1 MCSLGLLVG
10 IFSAAAPQEAP
21 TDRPVVVRFKNG
33 PVIAAHGIPPY
44 LTSGFEVQERNESR
58 FWKPPQGK
66 ADEAQSQAATQT
78 NEAGNEADRWI
89 YSQRNQIQRQ
99 DQGSTETVDQA

>member
-66 ADEAQSQAATQT
+66 AMKPKAKQQPKPMKPETKQT
-78 NEAGNEADRWI
+78 V
-89 YSQRNQIQRQ
+89 
-99 DQGSTETVDQA
+99 GSTPNETKSRGRTKAQPKQ